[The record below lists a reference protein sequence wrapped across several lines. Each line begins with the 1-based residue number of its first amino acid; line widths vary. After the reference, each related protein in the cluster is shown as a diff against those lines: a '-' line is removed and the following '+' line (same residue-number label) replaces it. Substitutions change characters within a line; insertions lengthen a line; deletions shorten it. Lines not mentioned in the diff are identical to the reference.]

1 MDNSTLII
9 SDLDGT
15 LLNNLGEL
23 NPYTISII
31 NRLISEGYFFSI
43 ATARAL
49 ESARPLISPLNI
61 NLPFILHNGVS
72 IYDPIKEKYLK
83 QIFIPNNLILNF
95 IEIFHKHHLNP
106 FLYGKNK
113 KNENKVYYTRISNP
127 AERNYVEDRLSRNDP
142 RFQKVNSLP
151 WTETKIHEINV
162 LGSKS
167 EIFPIAKEFMNRREV
182 GIHFSEDIYTPG
194 FFRLEITHP
203 SANKKNALLFLKGL
217 LNVEKII
224 CFGDADNDISMFE
237 VADEKYAVENAI
249 SSLKKISTKT
259 IQSNQDDGVARFLE
273 EKFLN

>member
-15 LLNNLGEL
+15 LLNSLGEL

-31 NRLISEGYFFSI
+31 NCLINKGFLFSV

-49 ESARPLISPLNI
+49 ESARPLIASLNI
-61 NLPFILHNGVS
+61 NLPIILHNGVS
-72 IYDPIKEKYLK
+72 IYDLIKEKYLK
-83 QIFIPNNLILNF
+83 HLFIPSNLISNF
-95 IEIFHKHHLNP
+95 VEMFHEHHLNP
-106 FLYGKNK
+106 FLYGVNL
-113 KNENKVYYTRISNP
+113 KNENKVYYTGISNS
-127 AERNYVEDRLSRNDP
+127 AEKNYVEDRLSRNDP
-142 RFQKVNSLP
+142 RFQKVRSLP
-151 WTETKIHEINV
+151 WKDIKIHEINV

-167 EIFPIAKEFMNRREV
+167 EISPIAEELMDNDEV

-203 SANKKNALLFLKGL
+203 SATKKNALLYLKGL
-217 LNVEKII
+217 LNIEKII

-249 SSLKKISTKT
+249 SSLKKISTDV
-259 IQSNQDDGVARFLE
+259 ILSNIDDGVARFLE
-273 EKFLN
+273 EKFLK

>member
-31 NRLISEGYFFSI
+31 NRLINKGFLFSV

-49 ESARPLISPLNI
+49 ESARPLIAPLNI
-61 NLPFILHNGVS
+61 NLPIILHNGVS
-72 IYDPIKEKYLK
+72 IYDLIKEKYLK
-83 QIFIPNNLILNF
+83 HLLIPSNLISNF
-95 IEIFHKHHLNP
+95 IEIFKQHNLNP
-106 FLYGKNK
+106 FLYGVNL
-113 KNENKVYYTRISNP
+113 KNENKVYYTGISNP
-127 AERNYVEDRLSRNDP
+127 AEKYYVDDRLSRNDP
-142 RFQKVNSLP
+142 RFQKVKSLQ
-151 WTETKIHEINV
+151 WKDIKIHEINV

-167 EIFPIAKEFMNRREV
+167 EISPIAKEFMNNDEV
-182 GIHFSEDIYTPG
+182 GIHFSEGFYTPG
-194 FFRLEITHP
+194 FFRLEIAHP
-203 SANKKNALLFLKGL
+203 LATKKNALLHLKDL
-217 LNVEKII
+217 LNVDKLI

-237 VADEKYAVENAI
+237 IADEKYAVENAVA
-249 SSLKKISTKT
+249 SLKKISTKI

>member
-15 LLNNLGEL
+15 LLNNHGEL

-31 NRLISEGYFFSI
+31 NRLISKGYFFSI

-72 IYDPIKEKYLK
+72 IYDPIQEKYLK
-83 QIFIPNNLILNF
+83 HLFIPNNLILNF
-95 IEIFHKHHLNP
+95 IEIFLNNHLNP
-106 FLYGKNK
+106 FLYGINQ

-127 AERNYVEDRLSRNDP
+127 AERNYVGDRLSRNDP
-142 RFQKVNSLP
+142 RFQKIKSLP
-151 WTETKIHEINV
+151 WKDIKIHEINV

-167 EIFPIAKEFMNRREV
+167 EIFPIAKELMNRKDV

-203 SANKKNALLFLKGL
+203 SATKKNALLYLKGL
-217 LNVEKII
+217 LNIDKLI

-237 VADEKYAVENAI
+237 IADEKYAVENAI

-259 IQSNQDDGVARFLE
+259 IKSNQDDGVARFLE
-273 EKFLN
+273 EKFLK